1 MRLLPKLGALLR
13 RCQAAQQRCEA
24 ELLQLARRDGDL
36 AAEQQAL
43 VLQGQGLRQLL
54 LAQRPAGAMSRG
66 QLFALQRKQAV
77 LRRQLQQLD
86 LQQGQLEEQRQALS
100 GLRDA
105 QQTLRRQWLRKEDK
119 YQRWA
124 KLQRRQE
131 RMRRLRLDEAEQEER
146 TIWKR

>member
-13 RCQAAQQRCEA
+13 RCQAAQSRCEA
-24 ELLQLARRDGDL
+24 ELLQLARRDGEL

-43 VLQGQGLRQLL
+43 ALQGQGMRQLL
-54 LAQRPAGAMSRG
+54 LAQRPVGAMSRG

-77 LRRQLQQLD
+77 LRHQLQQLD
-86 LQQGQLEEQRQALS
+86 LQQEQLVERRQELD

>member
-1 MRLLPKLGALLR
+1 MSLLPKLGALLR
-13 RCQAAQQRCEA
+13 RCQAAQSRCEA
-24 ELLQLARRDGDL
+24 ELAQLARQDGAL
-36 AAEQQAL
+36 AAEQEAL
-43 VLQGQGLRQLL
+43 ASQGQGLRQLL

-77 LRRQLQQLD
+77 LRRQLQNLD
-86 LQQGQLEEQRQALS
+86 LQSGQLEEQRQ
-100 GLRDA
+100 GLAGRREE
-105 QQTLRRQWLRKEDK
+105 QQVLRRQWLRKEDK

-146 TIWKR
+146 TIWTR